1 MPAIT
6 LASVCRAA
14 KPTTRPSS
22 ADEASRPVATRL
34 TAGNCA
40 SASAIPITMIRKKIS
55 RRTSRRRVS
64 ATAEIDRPPT
74 PSRKLLR
81 RRAGSAR
88 STSLAITMATTT
100 VAMAVIVS
108 RCSATNEAAM
118 TRSGAVMASQATSSR
133 PRTVPATAWARIR
146 SSAAFADSWR
156 ALVWSRLGIF
166 VVALYATLAGGLS
179 SGNAA
184 KFDTPALTH
193 PFGGLGD
200 LLFSPLARWDS
211 VWYLSIANLG
221 YGGDDSPR
229 TAFFPLFPLLS
240 RGGRRAGRRLGG
252 GGPDRAPTSW
262 PWPRW
267 RWRSTCC
274 TG

>member
-1 MPAIT
+1 
-6 LASVCRAA
+6 
-14 KPTTRPSS
+14 
-22 ADEASRPVATRL
+22 
-34 TAGNCA
+34 
-40 SASAIPITMIRKKIS
+40 
-55 RRTSRRRVS
+55 
-64 ATAEIDRPPT
+64 
-74 PSRKLLR
+74 
-81 RRAGSAR
+81 
-88 STSLAITMATTT
+88 
-100 VAMAVIVS
+100 
-108 RCSATNEAAM
+108 
-118 TRSGAVMASQATSSR
+118 MASQATSSR
-133 PRTVPATAWARIR
+133 PRVAPATAWARIR

-221 YGGDDSPR
+221 YGADDSPR

-252 GGPDRAPTSW
+252 GGAAGLVRRGPGRPGA
-262 PWPRW
+262 
-267 RWRSTCC
+267 WRSTCC